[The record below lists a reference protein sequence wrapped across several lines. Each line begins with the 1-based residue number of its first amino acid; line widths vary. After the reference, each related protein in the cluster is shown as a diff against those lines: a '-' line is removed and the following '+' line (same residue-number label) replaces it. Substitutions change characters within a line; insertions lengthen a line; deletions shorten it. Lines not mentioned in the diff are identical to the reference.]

1 MIDKQMTPASPA
13 APPPSS
19 PLDPNALL
27 DPSVEIEIEAD
38 PGTDP
43 ADAIGQAMEI
53 IDSLT
58 EPAFDHNLAE
68 TLDDSFLASLSSELL
83 EDYGNDSQS
92 RSEWEKTIEDGLDL
106 LRLKMEDRS
115 EPWNGAC
122 GVYHPLLTEAAIR
135 FQSEMISETFPA
147 QGPVKAKIV
156 GETTPEIEQ
165 AAQRVVDDMNYHLT
179 EKMTE
184 FRPEHERMLWSEAL
198 FGSAFKKVYYDEN
211 LGRPTSLFVPAEDI
225 VVPYGASDLLT
236 SPRITHV
243 MRKTKNEIRKL
254 QVAGFYKDIKLGE
267 PSKTTSSVQ
276 KRIDSAEGLRPIG
289 DDRYTLLEMQV
300 YLVIEDDSYGEADKD
315 IAVPYLV
322 TMLEGTGDILSIRR
336 NWAEDDE
343 KKKPL
348 QHIVH
353 YTYIPGFGFYGFG
366 LIHLLGN
373 FASASTSILRQL
385 VDAGTLSNL
394 PGGLKTNGLRVKGD
408 DTPIMPGEWRD
419 VDIASGALRDN
430 IMPLPYKEPSQ
441 TLAALLQEVVEEGR
455 RLAATA
461 DVKISDMNGEAPVGT
476 TLAILER
483 TLKVMSAIQA
493 RNHVSMSQEFK
504 LIAGLIKDYTAPY
517 YSYQTSTTGVP
528 TYAAKRSDYEQ
539 TDIVPV
545 SDPNSSTMAQRIIQ
559 YQSAIQLSQMA
570 PQIYNLPLLHK
581 QMLRVM
587 GIKDVDKIIET
598 DDALKPTDPVSEN
611 MEVIKGK
618 PAKAFIEQNHDA
630 HIAVHQAFINDPNT
644 AQMMQGNPN
653 APAVMQAFQAHLM
666 EHYGFQYRAQLE
678 QQLGMPLPPPGE
690 PLPPEMEG
698 QIGPLLAQAASQL
711 NQMHG
716 AQAQQAQAQQ
726 QMQDPLFQQS
736 QQELQLK
743 EQEINNKFTIE
754 QAKIDAQLEIARMNN
769 NAKMGL
775 QVAKDESTHQLK
787 AAEIL
792 DRKMNP
798 PPPPAPGGFPGGKK

>member
-1 MIDKQMTPASPA
+1 MIDKPM
-13 APPPSS
+13 APPQPVS
-19 PLDPNALL
+19 PLSSANPL
-27 DPSVEIEIEAD
+27 DAADLEIEIEAD

-43 ADAIGQAMEI
+43 ADAIGQAMDILSE
-53 IDSLT
+53 LT
-58 EPAFDHNLAE
+58 EPAFDANLAE
-68 TLDDSFLASLSSELL
+68 TLEDSFLASLSSDLT
-83 EDYGNDSQS
+83 EDYGNDRSS
-92 RSEWEKTIEDGLDL
+92 RSDWEKTIEDGLDL
-106 LRLKMEDRS
+106 LGLKMEERA

-156 GETTPEIEQ
+156 GATTPEIEE

-184 FRPEHERMLWSEAL
+184 FRPEHERMLWSESL

-211 LGRPTSLFVPAEDI
+211 LGRPTSVFVPAEDI
-225 VVPYGASDLLT
+225 VVPYGASDLMT
-236 SPRITHV
+236 APRITHV

-254 QVAGFYKDIKLGE
+254 QVAGFYKDVKLGE
-267 PSKTTSSVQ
+267 PSKSVSPVK
-276 KRIDSAEGLRPIG
+276 KRIDSAEGLSPVN
-289 DDRYTLLEMQV
+289 DDRYTLLEMHT
-300 YLVIEDDSYGEADKD
+300 YLVIEDDSYGEAEND
-315 IAVPYLV
+315 IAVPYIV
-322 TMLEGTGDILSIRR
+322 TMLESSGDILAIRR

-419 VDIASGALRDN
+419 VDIASGTLRDN
-430 IMPLPYKEPSQ
+430 LMPLPYKEPSQ

-504 LIAGLIKDYTAPY
+504 LIADLIKDYTAPY
-517 YSYQTSTTGVP
+517 YSYPTATTGVP

-570 PQIYNLPLLHK
+570 PNIYNLPILHK

-598 DDALKPTDPVSEN
+598 EDALKPTDPVSEN

-618 PAKAFIEQNHDA
+618 PAKAFVEQNHEA
-630 HIAVHQAFINDPNT
+630 HIAVHQAFINDPMT
-644 AQMMQGNPN
+644 AQMMQNNPQ
-653 APAVMQAFQAHLM
+653 APMVMQAFQAHLM
-666 EHYGFQYRAQLE
+666 EHYGFQYRQQIE

-690 PLPPEMEG
+690 KLPPEME
-698 QIGPLLAQAASQL
+698 QQVGPLLAQAASQVS
-711 NQMHG
+711 QMHA
-716 AQAQQAQAQQ
+716 AQAQQAAAQQ
-726 QMQDPLFQQS
+726 QQQDPLFQQA

-743 EQEINNKFTIE
+743 AQELQNKMQIE
-754 QAKIDAQLEIARMNN
+754 QAKISAQIEIARMNN
-769 NAKMGL
+769 SAKMGL
-775 QVAKDESTHQLK
+775 QVAKDDSVHQLK
-787 AAEIL
+787 AAEII

-798 PPPPAPGGFPGGKK
+798 PPPPAPGKFPGGSK

>member
-1 MIDKQMTPASPA
+1 MIDKPMNPVQPVGPVGGVDPLASA
-13 APPPSS
+13 
-19 PLDPNALL
+19 DV
-27 DPSVEIEIEAD
+27 DIEIETD

-43 ADAIGQAMEI
+43 EDALDKAIELIG
-53 IDSLT
+53 SLT

-68 TLDDSFLASLSSELL
+68 TLDESYMASLATDLL
-83 EDYGNDSQS
+83 EDYRNDRTS
-92 RSEWEKTIEDGLDL
+92 RDDWERTLEDGLDL
-106 LRLKMEDRS
+106 LGLKMEERT

-156 GETTPEIEQ
+156 GATTPEVEQ

-198 FGSAFKKVYYDEN
+198 FGSAFKKAYYDES
-211 LGRPTSLFVPAEDI
+211 LGRPTSVFVPAEDI

-243 MRKTKNEIRKL
+243 MKKTKNEIRKL
-254 QVAGFYKDIKLGE
+254 QVAGFYRDIQLGE
-267 PSKTTSSVQ
+267 PSRSIDPVK
-276 KRIDSAEGLRPIG
+276 KRIADTKGMNPVK

-300 YLVIEDDSYGEADKD
+300 YLVIEEDTYGEADKD
-315 IAVPYLV
+315 IAVPYIV
-322 TMLEGTGDILSIRR
+322 TMVENTSDILSIRR
-336 NWAEDDE
+336 NWDEKDD

-394 PGGLKTNGLRVKGD
+394 PGGLKTNGLRIKGD

-419 VDIASGALRDN
+419 VDVASGTVRDN

-528 TYAAKRSDYEQ
+528 TFAAKRSDYEQ
-539 TDIVPV
+539 TDIIPV

-559 YQSAIQLSQMA
+559 YQAAIQLSQMA
-570 PQIYNLPLLHK
+570 PNIYNLPLLHK

-618 PAKAFIEQNHDA
+618 PAKAFQEQNHDA

-644 AQMMQGNPN
+644 AQMMQNNPQ
-653 APAVMQAFQAHLM
+653 APMVMQAFQAHLM
-666 EHYGFQYRAQLE
+666 EHYGFQYRQQIE

-690 PLPPEMEG
+690 QLPPEMEA
-698 QIGPLLAQAASQL
+698 QVGPLLAQAASQL

-726 QMQDPLFQQS
+726 QAQDPLFQQA
-736 QQELQLK
+736 QQELMIKQT
-743 EQEINNKFTIE
+743 EVNNKFQIE

-769 NAKMGL
+769 EAKFGL

-798 PPPPAPGGFPGGKK
+798 PPPPMPGMGGKPPRNK

>member
-1 MIDKQMTPASPA
+1 MIDKQMTPAA
-13 APPPSS
+13 TPPPS
-19 PLDPNALL
+19 PIDPNALL
-27 DPSVEIEIEAD
+27 DPNVEIEIEAD

-106 LRLKMEDRS
+106 LGLKMEDRS

-135 FQSEMISETFPA
+135 FQSELISETFPA

-644 AQMMQGNPN
+644 AQMMQNNPN

-690 PLPPEMEG
+690 PLPPEMES

-726 QMQDPLFQQS
+726 QIQDPLFQQS

>member
-1 MIDKQMTPASPA
+1 MIDKPM
-13 APPPSS
+13 APPQPVS
-19 PLDPNALL
+19 PLSSANPL
-27 DPSVEIEIEAD
+27 DAADLEIEIEAD

-43 ADAIGQAMEI
+43 ADAIGQAMDILSE
-53 IDSLT
+53 LT
-58 EPAFDHNLAE
+58 EPAFDANLAE
-68 TLDDSFLASLSSELL
+68 TLEDSFLASLSSDLT
-83 EDYGNDSQS
+83 EDYGNDRAS
-92 RSEWEKTIEDGLDL
+92 RSDWEKTIEDGLDL
-106 LRLKMEDRS
+106 LGLKMEERA

-156 GETTPEIEQ
+156 GATTPEIEE

-184 FRPEHERMLWSEAL
+184 FRPEHERMLWSESL

-211 LGRPTSLFVPAEDI
+211 LGRPTSVFVPAEDI
-225 VVPYGASDLLT
+225 VVPYGASDLMT
-236 SPRITHV
+236 APRITHV

-254 QVAGFYKDIKLGE
+254 QVAGFYKDVKLGE
-267 PSKTTSSVQ
+267 PSKSVSPVK
-276 KRIDSAEGLRPIG
+276 KRIDSAEGLSPVN
-289 DDRYTLLEMQV
+289 DDRYTLLEMHT
-300 YLVIEDDSYGEADKD
+300 YLVIEDDSYGESEND
-315 IAVPYLV
+315 IAVPYIV
-322 TMLEGTGDILSIRR
+322 TMLESSGDILAIRR

-419 VDIASGALRDN
+419 VDIASGTLRDN
-430 IMPLPYKEPSQ
+430 LMPLPYKEPSQ

-504 LIAGLIKDYTAPY
+504 LIADLIKEYTAPY
-517 YSYQTSTTGVP
+517 YSYPTATTGVP

-570 PQIYNLPLLHK
+570 PNIYNLPILHK

-598 DDALKPTDPVSEN
+598 EDALKPTDPVSEN

-618 PAKAFIEQNHDA
+618 PAKAFVEQNHEA

-644 AQMMQGNPN
+644 AQMMQNNPQ
-653 APAVMQAFQAHLM
+653 APMVMQAFQAHLM
-666 EHYGFQYRAQLE
+666 EHYGFQYRQQIE

-690 PLPPEMEG
+690 KLPPEME
-698 QIGPLLAQAASQL
+698 QQVGPLLAQAASQVS
-711 NQMHG
+711 QMHA
-716 AQAQQAQAQQ
+716 AQAQQAAAQQ
-726 QMQDPLFQQS
+726 QQQDPLFQQA

-743 EQEINNKFTIE
+743 AQELQNKMQIE
-754 QAKIDAQLEIARMNN
+754 QAKISAQIEIARMNN
-769 NAKMGL
+769 DAKMGL
-775 QVAKDESTHQLK
+775 QVAKDDSVHQLK
-787 AAEIL
+787 AAEII

-798 PPPPAPGGFPGGKK
+798 PPPPAPGKFPGGKK

>member
-1 MIDKQMTPASPA
+1 MIDKPM
-13 APPPSS
+13 APPQPVS
-19 PLDPNALL
+19 PLSSANPL
-27 DPSVEIEIEAD
+27 DAADLEIEIEAD

-43 ADAIGQAMEI
+43 ADAIGQAMDILSE
-53 IDSLT
+53 LT
-58 EPAFDHNLAE
+58 EPAFDANLAE
-68 TLDDSFLASLSSELL
+68 TLEDSFLASLSSDLT
-83 EDYGNDSQS
+83 EDYGNDRAS
-92 RSEWEKTIEDGLDL
+92 RSDWEKTIEDGLDL
-106 LRLKMEDRS
+106 LGLKMEDRA

-147 QGPVKAKIV
+147 MGPVKAKIV
-156 GETTPEIEQ
+156 GATTPEIEE

-184 FRPEHERMLWSEAL
+184 FRPEHERMLWSESL
-198 FGSAFKKVYYDEN
+198 FGSAFKKVYYDDS
-211 LGRPTSLFVPAEDI
+211 LGRPTSVFVPAEDI
-225 VVPYGASDLLT
+225 VVPYGASDLMT

-254 QVAGFYKDIKLGE
+254 QVAGFYKDISLGE
-267 PSKTTSSVQ
+267 PSKSVSPVK
-276 KRIDSAEGLRPIG
+276 KRIDSAEGLSPVN
-289 DDRYTLLEMQV
+289 DDRYTLLEMHT
-300 YLVIEDDSYGEADKD
+300 YLVIEDDSYGEAEND
-315 IAVPYLV
+315 IAVPYIV
-322 TMLEGTGDILSIRR
+322 TMLESSGDILSIRR
-336 NWAEDDE
+336 NWAEDDK

-419 VDIASGALRDN
+419 VDIASGTLRDN
-430 IMPLPYKEPSQ
+430 LMPLPYKEPSQ

-504 LIAGLIKDYTAPY
+504 LIADLIKEYTAPY
-517 YSYQTSTTGVP
+517 YSYPTETTGVP

-570 PQIYNLPLLHK
+570 PQIYNLPILHK

-598 DDALKPTDPVSEN
+598 EDALKPTDPVSEN

-618 PAKAFIEQNHDA
+618 PAKAFIEQNHEA

-644 AQMMQGNPN
+644 AQMMQNNPQ
-653 APAVMQAFQAHLM
+653 AQSVMQAFQAHLM
-666 EHYGFQYRAQLE
+666 EHYGFQYRQQIE

-690 PLPPEMEG
+690 KLPPEME
-698 QIGPLLAQAASQL
+698 QQVGPLLAQAASQVS
-711 NQMHG
+711 QAHA
-716 AQAQQAQAQQ
+716 AQAQQAAAQQ
-726 QMQDPLFQQS
+726 QQQDPLFQQA
-736 QQELQLK
+736 QQELQIK
-743 EQEINNKFTIE
+743 AQEVQNKMQIE
-754 QAKIDAQLEIARMNN
+754 QAKIQAQIEIARMNN
-769 NAKMGL
+769 EAKFGL
-775 QVAKDESTHQLK
+775 QAAKDDSVHQLK
-787 AAEIL
+787 AAEII

-798 PPPPAPGGFPGGKK
+798 PPPPAPGKFPGSKK

>member
-1 MIDKQMTPASPA
+1 MIDKQMMPTSTPPT
-13 APPPSS
+13 S
-19 PLDPNALL
+19 PLSDPNALM
-27 DPSVEIEIEAD
+27 DPNIEIEIEAD
-38 PGTDP
+38 EGTDP

-53 IDSLT
+53 IESLT

-68 TLDDSFLASLSSELL
+68 TLEDSFLASLSSDLL
-83 EDYGNDSQS
+83 EDYGNDKSS
-92 RSEWEKTIEDGLDL
+92 RSDWEKTIEDGLDL
-106 LRLKMEDRS
+106 LGLKMEERS

-122 GVYHPLLTEAAIR
+122 GVYHPILTEAAIR

-236 SPRITHV
+236 APRVTHV

-267 PSKTTSSVQ
+267 PAKNADSVK
-276 KRIDSAEGLRPIG
+276 KRIDSASGTSPIK
-289 DDRYTLLEMQV
+289 DDRYTLLEMHT
-300 YLVIEDDSYGEADKD
+300 YLVIEDDSYGDADND
-315 IAVPYLV
+315 IAVPYIV
-322 TMLEGTGDILSIRR
+322 TMLENSGEILSIRR
-336 NWAEDDE
+336 NWDEEDE

-504 LIAGLIKDYTAPY
+504 LIADLIKNYTAPY
-517 YSYQTSTTGVP
+517 YSYQTATTGVP

-539 TDIVPV
+539 TDILPV

-570 PQIYNLPLLHK
+570 PNIYNLPLLHK

-644 AQMMQGNPN
+644 AQMMQNNPQ
-653 APAVMQAFQAHLM
+653 APMVMQAFQAHLM
-666 EHYGFQYRAQLE
+666 EHYGFQYRLQLE
-678 QQLGMPLPPPGE
+678 QQLGIPLPPPGE
-690 PLPPEMEG
+690 PLPPEMES

-716 AQAQQAQAQQ
+716 AQAQQAQNQAQQ
-726 QMQDPLFQQS
+726 QDPLFQQA

-743 EQEINNKFTIE
+743 AQEIQNKMQIE
-754 QAKIDAQLEIARMNN
+754 QAKINAQIEIARMNN
-769 NAKMGL
+769 DAKMGL
-775 QVAKDESTHQLK
+775 QVAKDDSVHQLK
-787 AAEIL
+787 AAEII

-798 PPPPAPGGFPGGKK
+798 PPPPAPGKFPGGKK

>member
-1 MIDKQMTPASPA
+1 MIDKPM
-13 APPPSS
+13 APPQPVS
-19 PLDPNALL
+19 PLSSANPL
-27 DPSVEIEIEAD
+27 DAADLEIEIEAD

-43 ADAIGQAMEI
+43 ADAIGQAMDILSE
-53 IDSLT
+53 LT
-58 EPAFDHNLAE
+58 EPAFDANLAE
-68 TLDDSFLASLSSELL
+68 TLEDSFLASLSSDLI
-83 EDYGNDSQS
+83 EDYGNDRAS
-92 RSEWEKTIEDGLDL
+92 RSDWEKTIEDGLDL
-106 LRLKMEDRS
+106 LGLKMEDRA

-147 QGPVKAKIV
+147 MGPVKAKIV
-156 GETTPEIEQ
+156 GATTPEIEE

-184 FRPEHERMLWSEAL
+184 FRPEHERMLWSESL
-198 FGSAFKKVYYDEN
+198 FGSAFKKVYYDDS
-211 LGRPTSLFVPAEDI
+211 LGRPTSVFVPAEDI
-225 VVPYGASDLLT
+225 VVPYGASDLMT

-254 QVAGFYKDIKLGE
+254 QVAGFYKDISLGE
-267 PSKTTSSVQ
+267 PSKSVSPVK
-276 KRIDSAEGLRPIG
+276 KRIDSAEGLSPVN
-289 DDRYTLLEMQV
+289 DDRYTLLEMHT
-300 YLVIEDDSYGEADKD
+300 YLVIEDDSYGEAEND
-315 IAVPYLV
+315 IAVPYIV
-322 TMLEGTGDILSIRR
+322 TMLESSGDILSIRR
-336 NWAEDDE
+336 NWAEDDK

-419 VDIASGALRDN
+419 VDIASGTLRDN
-430 IMPLPYKEPSQ
+430 LMPLPYKEPSQ

-504 LIAGLIKDYTAPY
+504 LIADLIKEYTAPY
-517 YSYQTSTTGVP
+517 YSYPTETTGVP

-570 PQIYNLPLLHK
+570 PQIYNLPILHK

-598 DDALKPTDPVSEN
+598 EDALKPTDPVSEN

-618 PAKAFIEQNHDA
+618 PAKAFIEQNHEA

-644 AQMMQGNPN
+644 AQMMQNNPQ
-653 APAVMQAFQAHLM
+653 AQSVMQAFQAHLM
-666 EHYGFQYRAQLE
+666 EHYGFQYRQQIE

-690 PLPPEMEG
+690 KLPPEME
-698 QIGPLLAQAASQL
+698 QQVGPLLAQAASQVS
-711 NQMHG
+711 QAHA
-716 AQAQQAQAQQ
+716 AQAQQAAAQQ
-726 QMQDPLFQQS
+726 QQQDPLFQQA

-743 EQEINNKFTIE
+743 EQELNNKMQIE

-769 NAKMGL
+769 EAKFGL
-775 QVAKDESTHQLK
+775 QAAKDDSVHQLK
-787 AAEIL
+787 AAEII
-792 DRKMNP
+792 DRR
-798 PPPPAPGGFPGGKK
+798 

>member
-1 MIDKQMTPASPA
+1 MIDKPMVPPQPIDPLAPAN
-13 APPPSS
+13 
-19 PLDPNALL
+19 PLDAADL
-27 DPSVEIEIEAD
+27 EIEIEAD

-43 ADAIGQAMEI
+43 ADAIGQAMDILSE
-53 IDSLT
+53 LT
-58 EPAFDHNLAE
+58 EPAFDANLAE
-68 TLDDSFLASLSSELL
+68 TLEDSFLASLSSELT
-83 EDYGNDSQS
+83 EDYGNDRAS
-92 RSEWEKTIEDGLDL
+92 RSDWEKTIEDGLDL
-106 LRLKMEDRS
+106 LGLKMEDRA

-156 GETTPEIEQ
+156 GSTTPEIEE

-184 FRPEHERMLWSEAL
+184 FRPEHERMLWSESL

-211 LGRPTSLFVPAEDI
+211 LGRPTSVFVPAEDI
-225 VVPYGASDLLT
+225 VVPYGASDLMT
-236 SPRITHV
+236 SPRVTHV

-254 QVAGFYKDIKLGE
+254 QVAGFYKDISLGE
-267 PSKTTSSVQ
+267 PSKSVSPVK
-276 KRIDSAEGLRPIG
+276 KRIDSAEGLSPVN
-289 DDRYTLLEMQV
+289 DDRYTLLEMHT
-300 YLVIEDDSYGEADKD
+300 YLVIEDDSYGEAQDD
-315 IAVPYLV
+315 IAVPYIV
-322 TMLEGTGDILSIRR
+322 TMLESSGDILAIRR

-419 VDIASGALRDN
+419 VDIASGTLRDN
-430 IMPLPYKEPSQ
+430 LMPLPYKEPSQ

-504 LIAGLIKDYTAPY
+504 LIADLIKDYTAPY
-517 YSYQTSTTGVP
+517 YSYPTSTTGVP

-570 PQIYNLPLLHK
+570 PNIYNLPLLHK

-598 DDALKPTDPVSEN
+598 EDALKPTDPVSEN

-618 PAKAFIEQNHDA
+618 PAKAFIEQNHEA
-630 HIAVHQAFINDPNT
+630 HIAVHQAFINDPMT
-644 AQMMQGNPN
+644 AQMMQNNPQ
-653 APAVMQAFQAHLM
+653 APMVMQAFQAHLM
-666 EHYGFQYRAQLE
+666 EHYGFQYRQQIE

-690 PLPPEMEG
+690 KLPPEME
-698 QIGPLLAQAASQL
+698 QQVGPLLAQAASQVS
-711 NQMHG
+711 QMHA

-736 QQELQLK
+736 QQELMLK
-743 EQEINNKFTIE
+743 DKEISNKFTIE

-769 NAKMGL
+769 SAKMGL
-775 QVAKDESTHQLK
+775 QVAKDDSVHQLK
-787 AAEIL
+787 AAEIIE
-792 DRKMNP
+792 RKMNP
-798 PPPPAPGGFPGGKK
+798 PPPPAPGKFPGGNK